1 MREPELNHQP
11 RVNPSAEGNPLAKA
25 WKRLRSLTRDEL
37 LCRGWQEIN
46 KRLDLARYRL
56 GARFDGHE
64 LARSPESREAHFF
77 FSSASVP
84 KLIAEMRKRFPA
96 EAEQTISYAER
107 ICQHR
112 FDLLGYEGID
122 YGQKIDWHLDA
133 IHGKRAPRKPW
144 YQIQYLDYGAVGDS
158 KVTWELN
165 RHQHLTTLAK
175 AYRLTGNK
183 QFAGEL
189 FRQWFDWMNDNPY
202 PIGINWASS
211 LEVAFRSLAWLQ
223 MWQLL
228 EGCDVVPPEF
238 QDSLHRALAV
248 GARHIE
254 RYLSTYFSPNTHLLG
269 EGVGLFFIG
278 TLLPNLASSR
288 RWQTVGWEIVLREA
302 ARQVRP
308 DGMHFEQSV
317 YYHVY
322 ALDFLMHSRILASAN
337 NLPIPPG
344 LDQAIEKMLEFLAAL
359 AQAGNPPRIG
369 DDDGGR
375 VFAPRRNR
383 AEHLVDPL
391 ATGAVMYQRQ
401 DFKALAG
408 GAARE
413 ETLWLLGVE
422 GVQQFDSLPTEQPI
436 PKSAGFQHSGI
447 YVMTDSAPVRTQLV
461 VDAGPQG
468 SLSAGHGHADALSLE
483 FALNGREL
491 LADPGTFCYVSDD
504 NSRNIFRGTAAHN
517 TLRVDGLDQSEPAGP
532 FSWKEQ
538 VDARVGDWVEG
549 KSFELF
555 RGVHTGYKRL
565 SRPAV
570 HCRWVFHLKSN
581 FYVVLDQVAS
591 EGDHAI
597 DLSWHLSP
605 GCAVRSRG
613 AGHFVLEKDEQSM
626 LAVLVNKDSGWQPK
640 VSEGW
645 YSPVYGEK
653 QRAPVLQFHRKSQG
667 FCELFSLLFALP
679 RDVAD
684 LGRLLSSTQS
694 KSPGV
699 SACTYE
705 TLTGTH
711 QMVFADSGKNWR
723 VGRIESDA
731 KFLHCLFDGQAR
743 ALCFVL
749 CEGSFMIL
757 DGQSVFAANQ
767 HVPFHEWNAQL
778 SATGLTGE
786 ASDREKMPVSTGK
799 APTPFHGKD
808 E

>member
-1 MREPELNHQP
+1 
-11 RVNPSAEGNPLAKA
+11 
-25 WKRLRSLTRDEL
+25 
-37 LCRGWQEIN
+37 
-46 KRLDLARYRL
+46 
-56 GARFDGHE
+56 
-64 LARSPESREAHFF
+64 
-77 FSSASVP
+77 
-84 KLIAEMRKRFPA
+84 MRKRFPA
-96 EAEQTISYAER
+96 ETEQTISYAER

-112 FDLLGYEGID
+112 FDLLGDEGRD

-165 RHQHLTTLAK
+165 RHQHLPTLAK
-175 AYRLTGNK
+175 AYRLTGTK
-183 QFAGEL
+183 QFAEEL

-202 PIGINWASS
+202 PIGINWRSG
-211 LEVAFRSLAWLQ
+211 LEVAFRGLAWLQ
-223 MWQLL
+223 MRPLL
-228 EGCDVVPPEF
+228 EGCDVVPPKF
-238 QDSLHRALAV
+238 SDSLHRALAV

-269 EGVGLFFIG
+269 EGVGLFRIG
-278 TLLPNLASSR
+278 FFLPIRELSR

-302 ARQVRP
+302 VRQVRP

-322 ALDFLMHSRILASAN
+322 ALDFFMHSRILASKN
-337 NLPIPPG
+337 SLPIPPG

-383 AEHLVDPL
+383 AEHLVNPL
-391 ATGAVMYQRQ
+391 ATGAGLVQRE

-422 GVQQFDSLPTEQPI
+422 GLQQFDSLSTGQRI
-436 PKSAGFQHSGI
+436 PESAAFQHSGI
-447 YVMTDSAPVRTQLV
+447 YVMTDSTPVRAQLV
-461 VDAGPQG
+461 IDAGPQG

-483 FALNGREL
+483 FALNGHEVL
-491 LADPGTFCYVSDD
+491 SDPGTFCYVSDD
-504 NSRNIFRGTAAHN
+504 NSRNIFLRTAAHN
-517 TLRVDGLDQSEPAGP
+517 TLQVDGLHQSEPAGP

-538 VDARVGDWVEG
+538 VDTRVGAWVEG

-555 RGVHTGYKRL
+555 RGAHTGYKRL

-581 FYVVLDQVAS
+581 FYVVLDQLAS
-591 EGDHAI
+591 EGKHAI
-597 DLSWHLSP
+597 DVSWHLSP
-605 GCAVRSRG
+605 GWAVRGQGTGR
-613 AGHFVLEKDEQSM
+613 FVLDKDEQSM
-626 LAVLVNKDSGWQPK
+626 LAVLVNEDSGWQPK
-640 VSEGW
+640 LGEGW
-645 YSPVYGEK
+645 YSPVYGKK

-667 FCELFSLLFALP
+667 FCDFFSLLFALP
-679 RDVAD
+679 HDAAD
-684 LGRLLSSTQS
+684 LGRLSSSTQS
-694 KSPGV
+694 ECPGV

-705 TLTGTH
+705 TLAGTH
-711 QMVFADSGKNWR
+711 EMVFAESGKTWR

-731 KFLHCLFDGQAR
+731 KFLHCLFDGRAR
-743 ALCFVL
+743 ALSFVL
-749 CEGSFMIL
+749 CEGTFMTL
-757 DGQSVFAANQ
+757 TQQSVFAANQ
-767 HVPFHEWNAQL
+767 SVWIHEWNAQV
-778 SATGLTGE
+778 SASGLTGE
-786 ASDREKMPVSTGK
+786 ASDREKISVSTGT
-799 APTPFHGKD
+799 APTPSRGKAA
-808 E
+808 

>member
-1 MREPELNHQP
+1 MREPEPNYQP

-25 WKRLRSLTRDEL
+25 WKRLSSLTRDEL

-56 GARFDGHE
+56 GARFDSHE
-64 LARSPESREAHFF
+64 LARSPESRGAYFF
-77 FSSASVP
+77 FSSTSVP
-84 KLIAEMRKRFPA
+84 KLVAEMRKRFPA
-96 EAEQTISYAER
+96 ETEQTISYAER

-165 RHQHLTTLAK
+165 RHQHLPTLAK
-175 AYRLTGNK
+175 AYRLTGTK
-183 QFAGEL
+183 QFAEEL

-223 MWQLL
+223 MRPLL
-228 EGCDVVPPEF
+228 EGCDVVPPKF
-238 QDSLHRALAV
+238 SDSLHRALAV

-302 ARQVRP
+302 VRQVRP

-322 ALDFLMHSRILASAN
+322 ALDFFMHSRILASKN
-337 NLPIPPG
+337 SLPIPPG

-391 ATGAVMYQRQ
+391 ATGAVMYQRE

-422 GVQQFDSLPTEQPI
+422 GLQQFDSLSTGQRI
-436 PKSAGFQHSGI
+436 PESAAFQHSGI
-447 YVMTDSAPVRTQLV
+447 YVMTDSTPVRAQLV

-483 FALNGREL
+483 FALNGHEVL
-491 LADPGTFCYVSDD
+491 SDPGTFCYVSDD

-517 TLRVDGLDQSEPAGP
+517 TLQVDGLHQSEPAGP

-538 VDARVGDWVEG
+538 VDTRVGAWVEG

-555 RGVHTGYKRL
+555 RGAHTGYKRL

-581 FYVVLDQVAS
+581 FYVVLDQLAS
-591 EGDHAI
+591 EGKHAI
-597 DLSWHLSP
+597 DVSWHLSP
-605 GCAVRSRG
+605 GWAVRGQGTGR
-613 AGHFVLEKDEQSM
+613 FVLDKDEQSM
-626 LAVLVNKDSGWQPK
+626 LAVLVNEDSGWQPK
-640 VSEGW
+640 LGEGW
-645 YSPVYGEK
+645 YSAVYGKK

-667 FCELFSLLFALP
+667 FCDFFSLLFALP
-679 RDVAD
+679 HDAAD
-684 LGRLLSSTQS
+684 LGRLSSSTQS
-694 KSPGV
+694 ECPGV

-705 TLTGTH
+705 TLAGTH
-711 QMVFADSGKNWR
+711 EMVFAESGKTWR

-731 KFLHCLFDGQAR
+731 KFLHCLFDGRAR

-749 CEGSFMIL
+749 CEGSFMTL

-767 HVPFHEWNAQL
+767 SVRIHEWNAQV
-778 SATGLTGE
+778 SASGLTGE
-786 ASDREKMPVSTGK
+786 ASDREKISVSTGK
-799 APTPFHGKD
+799 APTPSRGKA